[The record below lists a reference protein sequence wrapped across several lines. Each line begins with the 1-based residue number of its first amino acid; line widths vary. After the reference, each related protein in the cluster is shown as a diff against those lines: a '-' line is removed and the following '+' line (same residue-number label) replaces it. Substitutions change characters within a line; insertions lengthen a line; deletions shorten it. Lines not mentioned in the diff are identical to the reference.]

1 MPVDTRADRSYIDH
15 IETAMTPFEI
25 VPLNA
30 APNQGMN
37 DMTRTI
43 TNPADR
49 RALTAEAD
57 ALLKGTKAAP
67 TRKEGKAAV
76 TLAQPK
82 VAAVAAP
89 AKPARVKKEVT
100 KATVTT
106 TAAPADTFTTVS
118 LCAEYGVAPKT
129 LRAKVRRH
137 IDALKPLMTSQHVY
151 PNANKAAVVAA
162 LKLA

>member
-1 MPVDTRADRSYIDH
+1 
-15 IETAMTPFEI
+15 
-25 VPLNA
+25 
-30 APNQGMN
+30 MN

-57 ALLKGTKAAP
+57 ALLKGAKAAP

-82 VAAVAAP
+82 VAAVAKDVA

-100 KATVTT
+100 KTT
-106 TAAPADTFTTVS
+106 PAASAAPADTFTTVS
-118 LCAEYGVAPKT
+118 LCAEYGVNAKT

-151 PNANKAAVVAA
+151 PNANKAAVIAA